1 MIHTLAYGYATVW
14 MEEHMSQKL
23 PPGQFPIRVLPR
35 FGAHLSQPPPAVPD
49 EPVIDVAGAVDGPF
63 SVRVA
68 DLADQPRRAVT
79 ADLHCVSGWT
89 ATDLGWEGV
98 RFADLYR
105 KVLEPSVPPGSTV
118 THVVL
123 GGLDG
128 YRATLLLE
136 DLLVGNVLIADTLNG
151 EPLDGDHGAP
161 VRLVSPDQYGYL
173 SVKHLCLIELHER
186 APARRYHRHP
196 RAQATLSLLAPHP
209 RARVWQEERH
219 RLLPGWLVRPVYRQ
233 LITAIRKRSAR
244 SATRP

>member
-1 MIHTLAYGYATVW
+1 
-14 MEEHMSQKL
+14 MSHKL
-23 PPGQFPIRVLPR
+23 PPGQFPIPVLPR
-35 FGAHLSQPPPAVPD
+35 FGAQLSHPPPTVPD
-49 EPVIDVAGAVDGPF
+49 EPVIDVAGTVDRPF

-68 DLADQPRRAVT
+68 DLADLPRQEVT

-89 ATDLGWEGV
+89 ATDLHWEGV
-98 RFADLYR
+98 RFVDLYR
-105 KVLEPSVPPGSTV
+105 KVLEPAVPSPSAV

-136 DLLVGNVLIADTLNG
+136 DLLAGNVLVADRLDGAPLN
-151 EPLDGDHGAP
+151 GDHGAP

-173 SVKHLCLIELHER
+173 SVKHLCLIELHEH

-196 RAQATLSLLAPHP
+196 RAQATLALLAPHP

-219 RLLPGWLVRPVYRQ
+219 RLLPPWLVRPVYRRI
-233 LITAIRKRSAR
+233 ITVIRKRSAQR
-244 SATRP
+244 VEGA